1 MSPMRHLTVSPASF
15 AWGTASSVAVLL
27 SIGLAL
33 QDVRLAKAVT
43 SAASDNNLP
52 VSSVSMSGMG
62 GNTAPPSRADT
73 LDTPWNFPRGED
85 PDAPFRSVGLLANE
99 QGVTVTHMQRKVIS
113 TSSRALA
120 HVQYDLQ
127 LRGNYVAIKSV
138 LIGMLQKFPGLVIQ
152 RLAFRSERADGPGA
166 AGAEDVG
173 GTVELIQYLSPVSD
187 R

>member
-1 MSPMRHLTVSPASF
+1 MRHLTASPASI

-33 QDVRLAKAVT
+33 QDARLSKTVT
-43 SAASDNNLP
+43 SAAVDTHRHT
-52 VSSVSMSGMG
+52 SSESTLRISGG
-62 GNTAPPSRADT
+62 PAFPSPADT
-73 LDTPWNFPRGED
+73 PSPPWNFPRGED

-99 QGVTVTHMQRKVIS
+99 QGVTVTQMQRKAIS

-120 HVQYDLQ
+120 RTQYDLQ

-138 LIGMLQKFPGLVIQ
+138 LIGVLQKFPGLVIQ
-152 RLAFRSERADGPGA
+152 RLAFRSERADGPGT

-173 GTVELIQYLSPVSD
+173 ATVELIQYLSPASD
-187 R
+187 H